1 MLNIIM
7 LFRLRDEDY
16 DIHKG
21 VDMFM
26 LDCYLIIHVTRQTL
40 RHRHYVIRLL
50 RNYLYNGFRV

>member
-1 MLNIIM
+1 M